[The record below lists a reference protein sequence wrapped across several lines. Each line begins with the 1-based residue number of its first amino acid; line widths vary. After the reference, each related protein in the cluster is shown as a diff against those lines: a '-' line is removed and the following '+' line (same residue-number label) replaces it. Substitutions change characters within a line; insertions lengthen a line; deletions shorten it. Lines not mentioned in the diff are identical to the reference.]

1 MVRTLRGSLIARRQ
15 ERRHRELTGHRAFPL
30 VFDPG
35 WYVTRYRDVFRVG
48 ADPLDHLLR
57 SGLKEG
63 RDPGPHV
70 DLSFFRTQLAGEPP
84 VGAELL
90 RHLLDTGLPMG
101 LRTSPYIDL
110 DWYSRRYADVPE
122 DPMLRFSH
130 LIGVGA
136 RERRDPSPFVDLG
149 WFAARNRDVAHGGV
163 DPFAYFVAL
172 GGALRRFPH
181 PLWDEDSYVGG
192 NEYVRFALGMGKYLH
207 GYEHFCAVGHVEV
220 ARGTE
225 TLFLR
230 MGEGLIEYSEERYL
244 AANPDVAEAIAAG
257 DVRSG
262 VEHLFGGGH
271 VEVAD
276 GRRRLR
282 SDGRRSGM
290 TATAGDRETRGGTL
304 LILVHFD
311 PDGLLDPHVRL
322 AMDTFDR
329 AGFDICSVSVEARP
343 EALADLQERSF
354 AVLHRDVNDPLR
366 DFGAWQLALDWLG
379 PERLAEYELVVLAN
393 DSAYFPACDP
403 TEFLAAL
410 REQRNDLWGA
420 SDSISGGRYHLQ
432 SFFLALRG
440 RGITVLLPELR
451 ARIEA
456 HSDPTK
462 LSLIQH
468 FEVGLTQFAL
478 EQGLTVGSFRS
489 VAALEDVA
497 GSLAPPDPR
506 LLSSL
511 VRTITNQTHH
521 YWRSILTSGL
531 PFLKVELLRDN
542 PLGVDLTGWEGTLEG
557 APCSPLMVR
566 EHLDRVA
573 PRGWAGQASP

>member
-1 MVRTLRGSLIARRQ
+1 MVRTLRGALAARRS
-15 ERRHRELTGHRAFPL
+15 ERRRRALADHRHFPL

-63 RDPGPHV
+63 RDPGPYV
-70 DLSFFRTQLAGEPP
+70 DLSFAATQLAGEPP
-84 VGAELL
+84 AGAELL
-90 RHLLDTGLPMG
+90 RHLLDSGLPSG
-101 LRTSPYIDL
+101 VRTSPYVDL
-110 DWYSRRYADVPE
+110 DWYARRYGDVPE
-122 DPMLRFSH
+122 DPMLRFAH
-130 LIGVGA
+130 LVGVGPT
-136 RERRDPSPFVDLG
+136 ERRDPSPFVDLG
-149 WFAARNRDVAHGGV
+149 WFTARHRDVEHGGL

-172 GGALRRFPH
+172 GGPLGRFPH

-207 GYEHFCAVGHVEV
+207 GFEHFCAVGHVEV
-220 ARGTE
+220 ARGAE

-230 MGEGLIEYSEERYL
+230 MDDGLNEYSEERYL
-244 AANPDVAEAIAAG
+244 TVNPDVAEAVAAG
-257 DVRSG
+257 TVRSG
-262 VEHLFGGGH
+262 VAHLFGGGH
-271 VEVAD
+271 AEVAD

-282 SDGRRSGM
+282 PSARRSGA
-290 TATAGDRETRGGTL
+290 TATPGDRQPGGAAL

-311 PDGLLDPHVRL
+311 PDGLIDPHVRL

-329 AGFDICSVSVEARP
+329 AGFDICAVSVDAQP
-343 EALADLQERSF
+343 EALADLRERSI

-379 PERLAEYELVVLAN
+379 PERLAGYELVVLAN

-403 TEFLAAL
+403 TEFLTAL

-440 RGITVLLPELR
+440 RGLTVLLPEIR
-451 ARIEA
+451 ARVDA
-456 HSDPTK
+456 FSDPTK

-478 EQGLTVGSFRS
+478 EQGLTVGAYRS
-489 VAALEDVA
+489 VAALPSLAE
-497 GSLAPPDPR
+497 SLAPPDPR
-506 LLSSL
+506 ELSSL
-511 VRTITNQTHH
+511 VLTITNQTHH
-521 YWRSILTSGL
+521 FWRSVLASGL

-542 PLGVDLTGWEGTLEG
+542 PLEVDLTGWETILEA
-557 APCSPLMVR
+557 APCSTLMVR
-566 EHLDRVA
+566 RHLDRVS
-573 PRGWAGQASP
+573 PRGWAGQGSP